1 MIISEIFDTNHIRRY
16 SDKNVKI
23 HNSKDG
29 NDYDIAED
37 WTDEWF
43 SENGLEVP
51 TYTETDIPIEVY
63 EQEVLEEPE
72 ELEESN

>member
-1 MIISEIFDTNHIRRY
+1 MIVSEIFDTNHIRRY

-29 NDYDIAED
+29 HDYDIAED

-43 SENGLEVP
+43 AENGL
-51 TYTETDIPIEVY
+51 
-63 EQEVLEEPE
+63 
-72 ELEESN
+72 